1 MELCF
6 ATNNVHKISEVRS
19 LLPKHHTVLSLK
31 DIGCDAAL
39 PEEQSTLQGNAKQK
53 ASYVKVHFGFDCF
66 ADDTGL
72 EVDALRGAP
81 GVFSAR
87 YAGPECDDVANYTRL
102 LQELKDQENRTAR
115 FRTVICL
122 ISKQSVHYFEGVVNG
137 RITRE
142 PRGIH
147 GFGYDP
153 VFLPD
158 GAELTFAEMSGQQKN
173 LISHRGAAIRK
184 LVDFLSHE

>member
-1 MELCF
+1 MDLCF
-6 ATNNVHKISEVRS
+6 ATNNAHKISEVRS
-19 LLPKHHTVLSLK
+19 LLPEDYTVLSLR
-31 DIGCDAAL
+31 DIGCEVAL
-39 PEEQSTLQGNAKQK
+39 PEEQNTLQGNAKQK

-87 YAGPECDDVANYTRL
+87 YAGPDCNDVANYTRL
-102 LQELKDQENRTAR
+102 LQDLKDQENRTAS
-115 FRTVICL
+115 FRTIICL
-122 ISKQSVHYFEGVVNG
+122 IMAKSVHYFEGMVSG
-137 RITRE
+137 SITME
-142 PRGIH
+142 PRGSH

-158 GAELTFAEMSGQQKN
+158 GSELTFAEMSGQQKN

-184 LVDFLSHE
+184 LVEFLSRD